1 MKITKRQ
8 LKQIIKEEITN
19 VLEDSGTEQLESFPP
34 EVQMAMK
41 KQNRYLQQ
49 VRNSGGDVFDHID
62 GVIAQVN
69 KTLKPEHADL
79 ADDIANY
86 YYVHTDY

>member
-1 MKITKRQ
+1 MKITKQQ

-19 VLEDSGTEQLESFPP
+19 LLEGSGIEELESFPP
-34 EVQMAMK
+34 EVQKAMK

-49 VRNSGGDVFDHID
+49 VRNAGDDVFDHID
-62 GVIAQVN
+62 GVIAQLKN
-69 KTLKPEHADL
+69 TLAPEHADL

-86 YYVHTDY
+86 YYMHTDH